1 MKKTLI
7 TIIITFVV
15 TSLLWVASLFI
26 WFFPRINEL
35 EEALLLEK
43 VKRKEIG
50 SAIKREA
57 NSSSKRTR
65 QYEKQHKQIKSQ
77 NGQIQE
83 QINDLRQKKSHD
95 IDYDGDGAPSTDY
108 SEKELYLT
116 VHVYDSTGSEFR
128 IGTINPRGTLLD
140 LETDGKFVLT
150 NSDNQQYKYMT
161 TEQLRGK
168 GKLYVIKLK

>member
-7 TIIITFVV
+7 IIIITFVV

-26 WFFPRINEL
+26 WYFPRINEL

-43 VKRKEIG
+43 VKRKEVG

-57 NSSSKRTR
+57 ESSSKRTQ
-65 QYEKQHKQIKSQ
+65 QYDKDYKRIKEKLDEIKETASKDMEYE
-77 NGQIQE
+77 GY
-83 QINDLRQKKSHD
+83 R
-95 IDYDGDGAPSTDY
+95 APSTDF
-108 SEKELYLT
+108 SEKELCLT
-116 VHVYDSTGSEFR
+116 VNVYDSTGTGFR

-140 LETDGKFVLT
+140 LEADGQFVLT

-161 TEQLRGK
+161 TEHLRGR